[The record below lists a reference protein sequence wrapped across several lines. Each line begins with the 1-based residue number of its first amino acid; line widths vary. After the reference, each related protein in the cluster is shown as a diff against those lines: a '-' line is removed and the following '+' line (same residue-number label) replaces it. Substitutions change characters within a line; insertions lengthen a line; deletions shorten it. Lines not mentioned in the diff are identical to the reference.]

1 MIENSSENELFTVIN
16 DMPGGLCV
24 FNFIDKYPYI
34 EETVW
39 NKYMEKIT
47 GFSREEINRTGI
59 FYVCS
64 IKKEQDSIIKAFKNI
79 VDLIENITL
88 SVAQYIECQGMS
100 LLFDTNVEEKTIN
113 CDADK
118 LERIVLNLISNAVK
132 FSKSGDSIFVN
143 LMDTEEKV
151 IISVKDT
158 GIGIAEENQS
168 LIFDRF
174 VQVDKS
180 FARNREGSGIGL
192 SLVKSMVEM
201 HNGTIEVKSQL
212 NKGSEFIITLPAKLA
227 EEKSEITDTRNYLIC
242 DNVKK

>member
-1 MIENSSENELFTVIN
+1 MPVMKQNCYRLVRLIN
-16 DMPGGLCV
+16 NL
-24 FNFIDKYPYI
+24 IDV
-34 EETVW
+34 T
-39 NKYMEKIT
+39 KIDA
-47 GFSREEINRTGI
+47 GFMQLNLS
-59 FYVCS
+59 YV
-64 IKKEQDSIIKAFKNI
+64 DI

-88 SVAQYIECQGMS
+88 SVAQYIEYQGMS
-100 LLFDTNVEEKTIN
+100 LIFDTNVEEKVIA

-118 LERIVLNLISNAVK
+118 LERIILNLISNAVK
-132 FSKSGDSIFVN
+132 FTKSGDSIFVTF
-143 LMDTEEKV
+143 MDAGEKV

-201 HNGTIEVKSQL
+201 HNGKIEVKSQL

-227 EEKSEITDTRNYLIC
+227 EEKSEITDTRNYLIS
-242 DNVKK
+242 DNVEKIKIEFSDIYSCQD